1 MQYFSQKKV
10 WMTGEIL
17 DQVLS
22 KLNRTLR
29 ISGRSVLLLMDNA
42 GCHPEELQHKYTNIK
57 IVFLPANTTS
67 VLQPLDLGIIK
78 NSKLWYRKL
87 LFRHVLAKIEECT
100 TGSKVTKSLAILHAI
115 RWVTEA
121 WMQVTSDTIKK
132 CFQNAGIL
140 TKSFQVVKSL
150 RISEE
155 SDPFLDIDHGENDD
169 EHTKVGD
176 QELDELIGKLQD
188 KDDTCDLLDLI
199 SAEDDVPVCAEF
211 ADDTWDEEFMSE
223 LGPVN
228 KLMCLDDANDEDSD
242 GDIMEEPAC
251 TSPQEFTCR

>member
-1 MQYFSQKKV
+1 
-10 WMTGEIL
+10 
-17 DQVLS
+17 
-22 KLNRTLR
+22 
-29 ISGRSVLLLMDNA
+29 
-42 GCHPEELQHKYTNIK
+42 
-57 IVFLPANTTS
+57 
-67 VLQPLDLGIIK
+67 
-78 NSKLWYRKL
+78 
-87 LFRHVLAKIEECT
+87 
-100 TGSKVTKSLAILHAI
+100 
-115 RWVTEA
+115 
-121 WMQVTSDTIKK
+121 MQVTSDTIKK

-155 SDPFLDIDHGENDD
+155 SDPFLEIDHGETDD

-176 QELDELIGKLQD
+176 QELDELIDKLHD
-188 KDDTCDLLDLI
+188 KDDTCDVLNWI
-199 SAEDDVPVCAEF
+199 SAEDGVPVCAEF